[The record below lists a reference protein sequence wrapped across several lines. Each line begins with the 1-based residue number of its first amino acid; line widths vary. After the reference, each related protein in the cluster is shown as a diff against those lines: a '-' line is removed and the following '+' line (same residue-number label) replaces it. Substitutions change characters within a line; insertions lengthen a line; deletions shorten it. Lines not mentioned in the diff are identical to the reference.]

1 MAVEI
6 RLMKEEE
13 ASILAALSKEV
24 NWNHSFEECQA
35 TVTIPGSELYLL
47 LVDGEVAGSA
57 GAVVYGNEDI
67 VFINIVIEFV
77 WINTK

>member
-35 TVTIPGSELYLL
+35 TVTIPGSKYNSLPGI
-47 LVDGEVAGSA
+47 VTVA
-57 GAVVYGNEDI
+57 
-67 VFINIVIEFV
+67 
-77 WINTK
+77 